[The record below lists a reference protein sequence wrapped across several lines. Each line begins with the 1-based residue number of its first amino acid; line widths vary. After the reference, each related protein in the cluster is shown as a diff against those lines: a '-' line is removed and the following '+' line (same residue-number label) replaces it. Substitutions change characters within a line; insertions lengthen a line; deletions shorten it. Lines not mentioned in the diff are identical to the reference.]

1 MSYDTLLTLAF
12 VIAVLAA
19 TAVQLWLDAR
29 QTRHVAQHRPAVPPA
44 FEGTVPLTAHQKAA
58 DYTVA
63 KTRFHSVLIVV
74 GAVTLIGWTLLG
86 GLDAL
91 NRVVRSVTLGWGP
104 MAYQITLLA
113 AFFLIGSLI
122 DLPASLYKTF
132 KLEQR
137 FGFNRMSFGL
147 WLGDAVKGAIVGAL
161 IGLPM
166 AWLVLVL
173 MREAGSL
180 WWLWAWAAWIVFQ
193 AVLLLLYP
201 TLIAPMFNKFSPLAD
216 DTLNQRVQGL
226 MARCGFKAKGLF
238 VMDGSR
244 RSAHGNAYFTGL
256 GAAKRV
262 VFFDTLLSRLTHDEV
277 EAVLA
282 HELGHFHHK
291 HVIRRTVLMT
301 VLAFLAFALLGWV
314 SAQPWFYEA
323 LGVTPNGGAP
333 NDALALL
340 LFMLALPS
348 FVFFIAPLISRQMR
362 KDEYQADA
370 YASQQASARDLK
382 SALLKLYEDNAG
394 TLTPDPVYTAFYAS
408 HPPASQRLAALG

>member
-1 MSYDTLLTLAF
+1 MIKSA
-12 VIAVLAA
+12 
-19 TAVQLWLDAR
+19 
-29 QTRHVAQHRPAVPPA
+29 
-44 FEGTVPLTAHQKAA
+44 
-58 DYTVA
+58 
-63 KTRFHSVLIVV
+63 
-74 GAVTLIGWTLLG
+74 
-86 GLDAL
+86 
-91 NRVVRSVTLGWGP
+91 TLGWGP
-104 MAYQITLLA
+104 MAYQIALLA

-216 DTLNQRVQGL
+216 ETLNQRVQGL

-314 SAQPWFYEA
+314 SGQPWFYEA
-323 LGVTPNGGAP
+323 LGVTPNGDAP

-370 YASQQASARDLK
+370 YASQQASASDLK